1 MFKTTDINR
10 IFNLRFIKSLMLI
23 KVLNCYGRAAINRLS
38 IYFCNGVSIYNAA
51 DSTYINN
58 ISEYANSLTT
68 TML

>member
-1 MFKTTDINR
+1 
-10 IFNLRFIKSLMLI
+10 MLI

-38 IYFCNGVSIYNAA
+38 IHFCNVSIYNAA